1 MFTCNWFYIDRSVSN
16 RSHEHNEGVDL
27 TARDVRYQAEFGE
40 RGGAAGV
47 GLTMHP

>member
-1 MFTCNWFYIDRSVSN
+1 MFACYIDRSVSN
-16 RSHEHNEGVDL
+16 GSHEHNEGVDL
-27 TARDVRYQAEFGE
+27 TARDVHYQEEFGE